1 MNVLEYWN
9 NVCTA
14 HTLSIW
20 TSSIIPNHNDTNSL
34 LVHLKR
40 KWKTKLSGRKW
51 TKSIISM
58 SAYHSQRQDVC
69 RFRSTCPC
77 HIYLD
82 VPVRSGNTTWKN
94 RNAMAKNTDI
104 YWFVQFR
111 LFENCSQGK
120 CRWWR
125 QTHTHMDICAEQ
137 SLWQSKWH
145 SCSQQNQPNIREMFE
160 FVNSLFWTQK
170 IIQSSNEFIRNWE
183 QFKLQIDSIFVFLFD
198 VNRKELVPLPQ
209 RAGME
214 YINLLPNANKG
225 HWKMQFKEHFQII
238 ALIDA
243 WQCIESTLEH

>member
-125 QTHTHMDICAEQ
+125 QTHTHGHLCRAISLTIKMTFMQPTKSTKYQRNVWICKFVVLNAENH
-137 SLWQSKWH
+137 SKFKRIH
-145 SCSQQNQPNIREMFE
+145 S
-160 FVNSLFWTQK
+160 
-170 IIQSSNEFIRNWE
+170 
-183 QFKLQIDSIFVFLFD
+183 
-198 VNRKELVPLPQ
+198 EL
-209 RAGME
+209 RA
-214 YINLLPNANKG
+214 I
-225 HWKMQFKEHFQII
+225 
-238 ALIDA
+238 
-243 WQCIESTLEH
+243 